1 MSAALIRTEMGLQVR
16 DGADRSAHADREHRQ
31 PNVRP
36 TGRNRFAAAVTEPDV
51 EIVPNRKPE
60 AGDRKLG
67 LPGHPTWDSTF
78 VTATEAAHYLGYAD
92 FRELRKYVA
101 AGLLTPHY
109 RAISNRAI
117 YLRVEVERLV
127 KPRAA

>member
-36 TGRNRFAAAVTEPDV
+36 TGHNRFAASVTEPDV
-51 EIVPNRKPE
+51 EVVPYRRPETANRK
-60 AGDRKLG
+60 
-67 LPGHPTWDSTF
+67 PTWDSTF

-109 RAISNRAI
+109 RALSNRAI